1 MTGHYEE
8 PAGGCPVSGTPPD
21 IIGAWLHSYEEDTET
36 TAVYRPYDY
45 PFRPSR
51 RVRRGLEFRPDG
63 TFVALRPGPDDRPR
77 EVAGRWQSQ
86 GADRVQI
93 TFPEGL
99 GTPFE
104 LTVLSCADGVLTIAK

>member
-1 MTGHYEE
+1 
-8 PAGGCPVSGTPPD
+8 VSETPPD

-36 TAVYRPYDY
+36 TAVYRPPDY

-51 RVRRGLEFRPDG
+51 RPRRGLEIRADG
-63 TFVALRPGPDDRPR
+63 KFVELRPGPDDRPR

-86 GADRVQI
+86 GAGRVRI
-93 TFPEGL
+93 TFPEGR

-104 LTVLSCADGVLTIAK
+104 LTVLSCADGVLTLAK